1 MNSLKPFNLSG
12 FNISG
17 SQNEEVDISIY
28 CYEKYETT
36 INFSK
41 NTLLTVTCNERLSN
55 NVKLTLSIPENMDLE
70 ANLGVIPKLEFF
82 INLESNF
89 KESILSKVKLA
100 EDINFEIDINNDF
113 KISCNICLDSKFDF
127 NIFENLDIKDLTFG
141 KNILIK
147 DYVNS
152 EELLTNL
159 KSSVLNNWITK
170 VNASGKIIEIDSDKY
185 TVYID
190 EENALDKFSGD
201 WIYLS
206 REVES
211 IEISSSDNKKITG
224 KIIFRERFL

>member
-1 MNSLKPFNLSG
+1 MNNLKPFNLSS
-12 FNISG
+12 FNIAG
-17 SQNEEVDISIY
+17 SHDEEVEISIY

-55 NVKLTLSIPENMDLE
+55 KIQLTLSIPENMDLE
-70 ANLGVIPKLEFF
+70 ADLGVIPKLEFF

-100 EDINFEIDINNDF
+100 ENIDFEIDVNNDF
-113 KISCNICLDSKFDF
+113 KVSCNIGLDSTFDF
-127 NIFENLDIKDLTFG
+127 NLFENLYIKGSTFE

-170 VNASGKIIEIDSDKY
+170 VNASGKRIEIDSDKY

-206 REVES
+206 RDIES
-211 IEISSSDNKKITG
+211 IEISSSNNKIIKG

>member
-1 MNSLKPFNLSG
+1 MNNLKPFNLSG
-12 FNISG
+12 FNIVVSHD
-17 SQNEEVDISIY
+17 EEIEISVY

-55 NVKLTLSIPENMDLE
+55 NIKLTLSIPENIDLE
-70 ANLGVIPKLEFF
+70 ADLGVIPKLEFF
-82 INLESNF
+82 INLGSNF

-100 EDINFEIDINNDF
+100 ENIDFEIDVNNDF
-113 KISCNICLDSKFDF
+113 KVSCYIGLDSTFDF
-127 NIFENLDIKDLTFG
+127 NLFENVYIKDSILG

-170 VNASGKIIEIDSDKY
+170 VNASGKRIEIDSDKY
-185 TVYID
+185 TVHID

-206 REVES
+206 RDIES
-211 IEISSSDNKKITG
+211 IEISSSNNKKIKG
-224 KIIFRERFL
+224 KIIFRECFL

>member
-1 MNSLKPFNLSG
+1 MNNLKPFNLSG
-12 FNISG
+12 FNVAG
-17 SQNEEVDISIY
+17 SHNEEVEISIY

-70 ANLGVIPKLEFF
+70 ADLGFIPKLEFF

-100 EDINFEIDINNDF
+100 EDINFEIDINSDF
-113 KISCNICLDSKFDF
+113 KISCNIYLDSKFDF
-127 NIFENLDIKDLTFG
+127 NIFENLYIKDLTFG
-141 KNILIK
+141 KNILFK

-159 KSSVLNNWITK
+159 KSNILNNWITK
-170 VNASGKIIEIDSDKY
+170 INASGKRIEIDSDKY

-190 EENALDKFSGD
+190 EENALDKFQGD

-206 REVES
+206 RDIES
-211 IEISSSDNKKITG
+211 IEISSSNNKKIKG

>member
-1 MNSLKPFNLSG
+1 MNNLKPFNLSG
-12 FNISG
+12 FNVAG
-17 SQNEEVDISIY
+17 SYDEEVDISIY

-55 NVKLTLSIPENMDLE
+55 NIKLTLSIPENMDLE
-70 ANLGVIPKLEFF
+70 ADLGFIPKLEFF
-82 INLESNF
+82 ITLERNF
-89 KESILSKVKLA
+89 KEEILSKVKLA
-100 EDINFEIDINNDF
+100 ENIDFEIDVNNDF
-113 KISCNICLDSKFDF
+113 KVSCNIGLDSTLDF
-127 NIFENLDIKDLTFG
+127 NLFENLYIRDTSFG
-141 KNILIK
+141 KDILIK

-159 KSSVLNNWITK
+159 KSSVLNNWVTK
-170 VNASGKIIEIDSDKY
+170 INASGKRIEIDSDKY

-190 EENALDKFSGD
+190 EENALDKFQGD

-206 REVES
+206 RDIES
-211 IEISSSDNKKITG
+211 IEISSSNNKKIKG

>member
-41 NTLLTVTCNERLSN
+41 NTLLTVTCNEKLSN
-55 NVKLTLSIPENMDLE
+55 NIRLTLSIPENMDLE
-70 ANLGVIPKLEFF
+70 ADLGVIPKLEFF
-82 INLESNF
+82 INLESDF
-89 KESILSKVKLA
+89 KEEVLSKVKLV
-100 EDINFEIDINNDF
+100 EDISFEIDVNNDF
-113 KISCNICLDSKFDF
+113 KVSCNVGLDSTFDF
-127 NIFENLDIKDLTFG
+127 NIFENLYIRDTSFG
-141 KNILIK
+141 KDILIK
-147 DYVNS
+147 ENINS

-159 KSSVLNNWITK
+159 KSTVLNNWITEI
-170 VNASGKIIEIDSDKY
+170 NGSGKRIEIDSDKY

-190 EENALDKFSGD
+190 EENALDKFQGD

-206 REVES
+206 REIES
-211 IEISSSDNKKITG
+211 IEISSSNNKKITG

>member
-1 MNSLKPFNLSG
+1 MNNLKPFNLSG
-12 FNISG
+12 FNITG
-17 SQNEEVDISIY
+17 SHDEEVDISIY

-55 NVKLTLSIPENMDLE
+55 NIKLTLSIPENMDLE
-70 ANLGVIPKLEFF
+70 ADLGFIPKLEFF

-100 EDINFEIDINNDF
+100 ENIDFEIDVNNDF
-113 KISCNICLDSKFDF
+113 KVSCNAGLNSTFDF
-127 NIFENLDIKDLTFG
+127 NLFENLYIRDTSFG
-141 KNILIK
+141 KDILIK
-147 DYVNS
+147 ENINS

-159 KSSVLNNWITK
+159 KSTVLNNWITK
-170 VNASGKIIEIDSDKY
+170 INASGKRIEIDSDKY

-190 EENALDKFSGD
+190 EENVLDKFSGD

-206 REVES
+206 RDIET
-211 IEISSSDNKKITG
+211 IEISSSNNKKIKG

>member
-12 FNISG
+12 FNIAG

-41 NTLLTVTCNERLSN
+41 NTLLTVTCNERISN
-55 NVKLTLSIPENMDLE
+55 NIKLTLSIPENIDLE
-70 ANLGVIPKLEFF
+70 ADLGVIPKLEFF

-89 KESILSKVKLA
+89 QENILSKIKLA
-100 EDINFEIDINNDF
+100 EDINFEIDVNNDF
-113 KISCNICLDSKFDF
+113 KVSCSVGLNSTFDC
-127 NIFENLDIKDLTFG
+127 NLFENLYIKGSTLG

-170 VNASGKIIEIDSDKY
+170 VNASGKRIEIDSDKY

-206 REVES
+206 RDIEA
-211 IEISSSDNKKITG
+211 IEISSSNNKKIKG

>member
-1 MNSLKPFNLSG
+1 MNNLKPFNLSG
-12 FNISG
+12 FNVAG
-17 SQNEEVDISIY
+17 SHNEEVDISIY
-28 CYEKYETT
+28 CYERYETT

-55 NVKLTLSIPENMDLE
+55 NIKLTLSIPENIDLE

-82 INLESNF
+82 INLESDF
-89 KESILSKVKLA
+89 KEEILSKVKLT

-127 NIFENLDIKDLTFG
+127 NIFENLYIQDLTFG
-141 KNILIK
+141 KNILVK

-170 VNASGKIIEIDSDKY
+170 INASGKRIEIDSDKY

-211 IEISSSDNKKITG
+211 IEISSSNNKKIKG

>member
-1 MNSLKPFNLSG
+1 MNNLKPFNLSG
-12 FNISG
+12 FNIAG
-17 SQNEEVDISIY
+17 SHDEEVDISIY

-55 NVKLTLSIPENMDLE
+55 NIKLTLSIPENIDLE
-70 ANLGVIPKLEFF
+70 ADLGVIPKLEFF
-82 INLESNF
+82 INLESDF

-100 EDINFEIDINNDF
+100 EDINFEIDVNNDF
-113 KISCNICLDSKFDF
+113 KISCNIGLDSTFDF
-127 NIFENLDIKDLTFG
+127 NLFENLYIRDTSFG

-170 VNASGKIIEIDSDKY
+170 VNASGKRIEIDSDKY

-211 IEISSSDNKKITG
+211 IEISSSNNKKITG

>member
-41 NTLLTVTCNERLSN
+41 NTLLTVTCNEKLSN
-55 NVKLTLSIPENMDLE
+55 NIRLTLSIPENMDLE
-70 ANLGVIPKLEFF
+70 ADLGVIPKLEFF
-82 INLESNF
+82 INLESDF
-89 KESILSKVKLA
+89 KEEVLSKVKLV
-100 EDINFEIDINNDF
+100 EDISFEIDVNNDF
-113 KISCNICLDSKFDF
+113 KVSCNVGLDSTFDF
-127 NIFENLDIKDLTFG
+127 NIFENLYIRDTSFG
-141 KNILIK
+141 KDVLIK
-147 DYVNS
+147 ENINS

-159 KSSVLNNWITK
+159 KSTVLNNWITK
-170 VNASGKIIEIDSDKY
+170 INGSGKRIEIDSDRY

-190 EENALDKFSGD
+190 EENALDKFQGD

-206 REVES
+206 REIES
-211 IEISSSDNKKITG
+211 IEISSSNNKKITG

>member
-1 MNSLKPFNLSG
+1 MNNLKPFNLSS
-12 FNISG
+12 FNIAG
-17 SQNEEVDISIY
+17 SHDEEVEISIY

-55 NVKLTLSIPENMDLE
+55 KIQLTLSIPENMDLE
-70 ANLGVIPKLEFF
+70 ADLGVIPKLEFF

-100 EDINFEIDINNDF
+100 ENIDFEIDVNNDF
-113 KISCNICLDSKFDF
+113 KVSCNIGLDSTFDF
-127 NIFENLDIKDLTFG
+127 NLFENLYIKGSTFE

-170 VNASGKIIEIDSDKY
+170 VNASGKRIEIDSDKY

-206 REVES
+206 RDIES
-211 IEISSSDNKKITG
+211 IEI
-224 KIIFRERFL
+224 

>member
-12 FNISG
+12 FNIAG

-55 NVKLTLSIPENMDLE
+55 NIKLTLSIPENMDLE
-70 ANLGVIPKLEFF
+70 AELGVIPKLEFF

-89 KESILSKVKLA
+89 KEEILSKVKLA
-100 EDINFEIDINNDF
+100 EDINFEIDVNNDF
-113 KISCNICLDSKFDF
+113 KVSCNIGLDSTF
-127 NIFENLDIKDLTFG
+127 NFNLFENLYIRDISFG
-141 KNILIK
+141 KDILIK
-147 DYVNS
+147 ENINS

-159 KSSVLNNWITK
+159 KSTILNNWVTK
-170 VNASGKIIEIDSDKY
+170 INSSGKRIEIDSDKY

-190 EENALDKFSGD
+190 KENALDKFQGD

-206 REVES
+206 REIES
-211 IEISSSDNKKITG
+211 IEISSSNNKKITG

>member
-1 MNSLKPFNLSG
+1 MNNLKPFNLSG
-12 FNISG
+12 FNIAG
-17 SQNEEVDISIY
+17 SHNEEVDISIY

-55 NVKLTLSIPENMDLE
+55 NIKLTLSIPENIDLE
-70 ANLGVIPKLEFF
+70 ADLGFIPKLEFF

-89 KESILSKVKLA
+89 KESILSKVK
-100 EDINFEIDINNDF
+100 IDVNNDF
-113 KISCNICLDSKFDF
+113 KVSCNAGLNSTFDF
-127 NIFENLDIKDLTFG
+127 NLFENLYIKDLTFG
-141 KNILIK
+141 KDILIK
-147 DYVNS
+147 ENINS

-159 KSSVLNNWITK
+159 KSTVLNNWITK
-170 VNASGKIIEIDSDKY
+170 INASGKRIEIDSDKY

-206 REVES
+206 RDIES
-211 IEISSSDNKKITG
+211 IEISSSNNKKIKG

>member
-12 FNISG
+12 FNISS

-41 NTLLTVTCNERLSN
+41 NTLLTITCNEKLSN
-55 NVKLTLSIPENMDLE
+55 NIRLTLSIPENIDLE

-89 KESILSKVKLA
+89 KEEILSKVKLA
-100 EDINFEIDINNDF
+100 EDINFEIDVNNDF
-113 KISCNICLDSKFDF
+113 KVSCNVGLDTTFDF
-127 NIFENLDIKDLTFG
+127 NIFENLYIKDSILG
-141 KNILIK
+141 KDILIK
-147 DYVNS
+147 ENINS

-159 KSSVLNNWITK
+159 KSTVLNNWITK
-170 VNASGKIIEIDSDKY
+170 INGSGKRIEIDSDKY

-190 EENALDKFSGD
+190 EKNALDKFQGD
-201 WIYLS
+201 WIYIS
-206 REVES
+206 RDIES
-211 IEISSSDNKKITG
+211 IKISSSNNKKIKG

>member
-41 NTLLTVTCNERLSN
+41 NTLLTVTCNEKLSKN
-55 NVKLTLSIPENMDLE
+55 IRLTLSIPENMDLE
-70 ANLGVIPKLEFF
+70 ADLGVIPKLEFF

-100 EDINFEIDINNDF
+100 ENIDFEIDVNNDF
-113 KISCNICLDSKFDF
+113 KVSCNIGLDSIFDF
-127 NIFENLDIKDLTFG
+127 NLFENLYIRDTSFG
-141 KNILIK
+141 KDILIK
-147 DYVNS
+147 ENINS

-159 KSSVLNNWITK
+159 KSTVLNNWITK
-170 VNASGKIIEIDSDKY
+170 VNASGKRIEIDSDKY

-190 EENALDKFSGD
+190 EENALDKFQGD

-206 REVES
+206 RDIES
-211 IEISSSDNKKITG
+211 IEISSSNNKKIKG